1 MNARDEERMRRRS
14 PWPAR
19 GGGGVE
25 CGDSGLEM
33 GDLSDNLQVADD
45 PAEPDAGLA
54 GGRRVW
60 WLLAVAALLVGVALA
75 AWLLRG

>member
-1 MNARDEERMRRRS
+1 MSGRGDERTRRRG
-14 PWPAR
+14 PRPAR

-45 PAEPDAGLA
+45 PAEPNAGLA
-54 GGRRVW
+54 GGGRVW
-60 WLLAVAALLVGVALA
+60 WLLGVAALLGVALA